1 MTWNRHWKKLKVNKL
16 DKIKDPND
24 IMALAN
30 AFRASRVFLTAFELD
45 LFSVLGSESKTSEE
59 AAVALK
65 TDTRATDRLMN
76 ALSAIGLLEKK
87 NGKFKNIPAAE
98 KFLVKGKPGYMGGL
112 GHTVH
117 LWNNWSNMTESVK
130 QGTAVEVKESVND
143 RGDNWLDSFIAA
155 MHMRAKKQA
164 PGIIGMIDL
173 NGVETV
179 LDVGGGPGTFSFAFA
194 DAKKG
199 LKATV
204 FDLPNVVPLTHKYIA
219 DEGFTGKVATATG
232 DYLKDDLGNGYDLIF
247 LSAVIHS
254 NSADENKLLFSKCC
268 KALNEKGQ
276 LVVLDYVMSEDRT
289 SPAMG
294 AMFAL
299 NMLVGTN
306 AGDSYTE
313 SEINGWMKETGF
325 TGFVRKDTEY
335 ETSLI
340 IGRKV

>member
-1 MTWNRHWKKLKVNKL
+1 
-16 DKIKDPND
+16 
-24 IMALAN
+24 
-30 AFRASRVFLTAFELD
+30 
-45 LFSVLGSESKTSEE
+45 
-59 AAVALK
+59 
-65 TDTRATDRLMN
+65 
-76 ALSAIGLLEKK
+76 
-87 NGKFKNIPAAE
+87 
-98 KFLVKGKPGYMGGL
+98 MGGL
-112 GHTVH
+112 GHTVN
-117 LWNNWSNMTESVK
+117 LWNNWSNMTESVR
-130 QGTAVEVKESVND
+130 QGTAVVVKESVND

-164 PGIIGMIDL
+164 TEIIGLLDL
-173 NGVETV
+173 DCVETV

-204 FDLPNVVPLTHKYIA
+204 FDLPNVIPLTHKYIA
-219 DEGFTGKVATATG
+219 NEGFTGKVATATG

-254 NSADENKLLFSKCC
+254 NSTDENKLLFSKCH
-268 KALNEKGQ
+268 KALNENGQ
-276 LVVLDYVMSEDRT
+276 LVVLDYIMSEDRT

-299 NMLVGTN
+299 NMLVGTK

-313 SEINGWMKETGF
+313 SEITGWMKETGF
-325 TGFVRKDTEY
+325 TDFIKNDTDY
-335 ETSLI
+335 ETSLL